1 MKKEKIK
8 WYFNRL
14 KSMDIKEVVWR
25 VEQKTLEK
33 KEKQIFNSSRP
44 QVIDEIFNKELVRL
58 KSNFKYENLGLNFHN
73 NNYSI
78 SNKLWLFDNYIYDD
92 VKNNWSYG
100 FNTENNWPNIFSYD
114 IDYKQ
119 NDEIGDA
126 RTNWELNRHFQF
138 TILAKNYFITKDLEY
153 YNELKVLFYDW
164 NRRNTFLIGISW
176 TSVME
181 IAIRAYS
188 WIVTLSFLI
197 AANIEDSEDII
208 NDFKF
213 GIINMI
219 DYCNNHHSR
228 YSSANNH
235 LIIEMFS
242 IGVAGVMFENKEW
255 YEKAIDVLNKELFI
269 QNYKDGVN
277 KEHALHYQSFVMEAV
292 LLLMLIFKR
301 NNITYPSEWYKL
313 MYNMSSFIKDNMDSR
328 YQVSHLG
335 DDDNGKHR
343 VLVIELKQWSR
354 DGIEYYAN
362 KGFPAIK
369 VNATNPYLSRHPVNQ
384 TKEYTDAL
392 IGNHSNVVNGQ
403 LSVSGCQYLH
413 EFELGEK
420 NFFIQDRYSDI
431 DISMMFVKGEE
442 KVFAD
447 YLKSVFSPFT
457 DNELARNLFIEG
469 DYVTTEMDMEIINRI
484 TESPDNIPL
493 WHDQSKILDYIMPL
507 LKQQAEGK
515 LRTKHMI
522 VIAGAAGTGK
532 TIVGFR
538 ILAEYWR
545 LHPNANNNYKCKYTL
560 PRSRTIKQVLDGLC
574 NDQAGIRAVF
584 LDSIRG
590 QYDLLVI
597 DEAHRITKFNN
608 SISSAQIVI
617 VLQDDRQRVRGN
629 EIGTKDNFKTF
640 ARRNGYTFTAFSLEY
655 QKRSGLGSYV
665 DRLDRLLYGKEYL
678 NDVGLGIEVT
688 VCDNIQDMELWM
700 NNCHNTTTSIKYY
713 ASYCWEWKSK
723 KKPTEIDIKIPK
735 INPVFQKQWNPMYN
749 QYDWYL
755 DSIDKVGCIY
765 TAQGLGF
772 DYVGFIWWDDLVWR
786 TDHWES
792 HIDKVTRYDEQLR
805 DSITNNT
812 NAQEL
817 LLNIYRVMLTRAKKG
832 LCIWFEDAETKKH
845 FKEVCL
851 LEE

>member
-208 NDFKF
+208 NDLKF

-301 NNITYPSEWYKL
+301 NNITYPSEWDKL

-335 DDDNGKHR
+335 DDDNGKILNLSGEYYNHFKY
-343 VLVIELKQWSR
+343 VLELATLILKEQFVDLKQVSENISWLFKDKEIKEKLNIYDNSKSKCYRIGGYTIMRNKPGYKNEIIIVIDHAELGFGSIAAHGHADALSFTMTVNGNKLFIDPGTYIYHIDLNSR
-354 DGIEYYAN
+354 NY
-362 KGFPAIK
+362 F
-369 VNATNPYLSRHPVNQ
+369 RQ
-384 TKEYTDAL
+384 TK
-392 IGNHSNVVNGQ
+392 NHNTV
-403 LSVSGCQYLH
+403 C
-413 EFELGEK
+413 
-420 NFFIQDRYSDI
+420 
-431 DISMMFVKGEE
+431 
-442 KVFAD
+442 
-447 YLKSVFSPFT
+447 
-457 DNELARNLFIEG
+457 
-469 DYVTTEMDMEIINRI
+469 IN
-484 TESPDNIPL
+484 DK
-493 WHDQSKILDYIMPL
+493 DQSQMLGAFLWGNKANSKLIDYKINDEEEVLLASHDGYKPL
-507 LKQQAEGK
+507 QHERKFIYNRK
-515 LRTKHMI
+515 D
-522 VIAGAAGTGK
+522 
-532 TIVGFR
+532 
-538 ILAEYWR
+538 ILIIED
-545 LHPNANNNYKCKYTL
+545 LISGGECSFESTL
-560 PRSRTIKQVLDGLC
+560 VLD
-574 NDQAGIRAVF
+574 R
-584 LDSIRG
+584 
-590 QYDLLVI
+590 
-597 DEAHRITKFNN
+597 
-608 SISSAQIVI
+608 
-617 VLQDDRQRVRGN
+617 
-629 EIGTKDNFKTF
+629 
-640 ARRNGYTFTAFSLEY
+640 
-655 QKRSGLGSYV
+655 
-665 DRLDRLLYGKEYL
+665 
-678 NDVGLGIEVT
+678 
-688 VCDNIQDMELWM
+688 
-700 NNCHNTTTSIKYY
+700 
-713 ASYCWEWKSK
+713 
-723 KKPTEIDIKIPK
+723 DIKIIGIKENK
-735 INPVFQKQWNPMYN
+735 IHLKSRENNF
-749 QYDWYL
+749 
-755 DSIDKVGCIY
+755 CI
-765 TAQGLGF
+765 
-772 DYVGFIWWDDLVWR
+772 
-786 TDHWES
+786 E
-792 HIDKVTRYDEQLR
+792 
-805 DSITNNT
+805 TNNVCKFMI
-812 NAQEL
+812 ED
-817 LLNIYRVMLTRAKKG
+817 IWISKMYSKKEKSKAIKLKG
-832 LCIWFEDAETKKH
+832 KCN
-845 FKEVCL
+845 KEIKIILKIKVL
-851 LEE
+851 